1 MFIILFRN
9 IMYWQMYR
17 FIRFSVA
24 NGCGKEG
31 MGRSGWSWTHDLL
44 LWALEY
50 WKEVEACII
59 LPYLVSLWKKNTVNY
74 FQKLY
79 SMILLFILYDFGVL
93 CNFKIFCS
101 VSLKC
106 ICFTWSFQF
115 YAPIILL
122 SFFHFSLGFYRCFLV
137 TLCPEALLTIVP
149 RNSFH

>member
-1 MFIILFRN
+1 MILFRN
-9 IMYWQMYR
+9 IMYWQIYR

-24 NGCGKEG
+24 KGYGKEG

-50 WKEVEACII
+50 WKEVQACIV
-59 LPYLVSLWKKNTVNY
+59 LPYLVSLWKKHTVTC

-79 SMILLFILYDFGVL
+79 SVILLFILYDSGVL

-101 VSLKC
+101 ISLKC
-106 ICFTWSFQF
+106 ICFTWSFPF

-122 SFFHFSLGFYRCFLV
+122 SFFTFLLAFTDAFLLPRVLKHFW
-137 TLCPEALLTIVP
+137 P
-149 RNSFH
+149 